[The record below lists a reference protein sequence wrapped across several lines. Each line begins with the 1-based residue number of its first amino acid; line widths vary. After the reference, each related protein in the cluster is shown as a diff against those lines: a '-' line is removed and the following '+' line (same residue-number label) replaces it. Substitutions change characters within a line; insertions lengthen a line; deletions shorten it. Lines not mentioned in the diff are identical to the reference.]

1 MISGVELSDS
11 DVDAV
16 FAKFD
21 RDGSGVDYGEFST
34 SYYNRR
40 KLCKEAEETKQLLL
54 EVPDVQQSL
63 NNQAAAA
70 KARRIARDPTY
81 VVKVQLQPVC

>member
-1 MISGVELSDS
+1 M
-11 DVDAV
+11 